1 MYSHKI
7 IFSFN
12 FKYLDHLPSI
22 YSQILILISK
32 NIMDPLAFKN
42 IFLCDKFARLGF
54 KNMDTPSNT

>member
-12 FKYLDHLPSI
+12 FKYSDHLPSN
-22 YSQILILISK
+22 YSQILTLISK

-42 IFLCDKFARLGF
+42 LFLCDKFARLSF
-54 KNMDTPSNT
+54 ENMDTPSNT